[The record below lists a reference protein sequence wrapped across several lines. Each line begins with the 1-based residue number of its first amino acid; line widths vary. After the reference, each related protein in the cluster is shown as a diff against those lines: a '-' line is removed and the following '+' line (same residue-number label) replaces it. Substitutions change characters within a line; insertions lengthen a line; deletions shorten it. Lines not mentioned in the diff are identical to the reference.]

1 MSARNQKIPQYSLQT
16 GHYFD
21 HSVIFLVT
29 LSTNGVGFGYVCQNF
44 KKTLLSRSYIR
55 IFCGSH

>member
-44 KKTLLSRSYIR
+44 KKTL
-55 IFCGSH
+55 FE